1 MKKVKT
7 GELTGAALDLAVAK
21 ANEDTC
27 AVWNGKVVDQWTN
40 PYTPSDDWGVGGPI
54 IEREKI
60 AIDAEMGDVWR
71 AKMEY
76 TNDDSFDSQWSEENG
91 PTPLIAAMR
100 CFVASK
106 LGDEVDVPDELVEAT
121 IKSV

>member
-7 GELTGAALDLAVAK
+7 SELTGAALDLAVAK

-27 AVWNGKVVDQWTN
+27 AVWNGKVVDPWTN

-54 IEREKI
+54 IEREGI
-60 AIDAEMGDVWR
+60 SIYLD
-71 AKMEY
+71 
-76 TNDDSFDSQWSEENG
+76 TNNMWQATTANDETPFVGIEG
-91 PTPLIAAMR
+91 KTPLIAAMR

-106 LGDEVDVPDELVEAT
+106 LGDEVEVPDELLIT
-121 IKSV
+121 TDN